1 MSTEKRVFSKLFKSK
16 KINLSL
22 IGDYESE
29 LGSLKLLDLE
39 HDAKLRNFNELADDL
54 YGLLVRFEL
63 DYEELQDRQEQIETQ
78 SSSLSD
84 TMQLVEEKAEE
95 LGAAPFEF
103 MPDYQE
109 AINLLDK
116 TYENYA
122 QYSSNAEYLIKEKL
136 HFQ

>member
-16 KINLSL
+16 KIDLSI
-22 IGDYESE
+22 IGDYESKFE
-29 LGSLKLLDLE
+29 TLKSLDLE
-39 HDAKLRNFNELADDL
+39 HDAKLQNFNDLADDL
-54 YGLLVRFEL
+54 YNLLVRVEL
-63 DYEELQDRQEQIETQ
+63 DYEDLQDRQEQIETQ

-103 MPDYQE
+103 MPNYQE
-109 AINLLDK
+109 AIDLLDK

-122 QYSSNAEYLIKEKL
+122 KYNSNADYIIKEKL